1 MIVEILVV
9 SALLSAV
16 WVGSGKVQ
24 AARPYRAG
32 VAGAARASWSAGSTV
47 ARDRWATGAGVRATR
62 RQARAARWGQHWY
75 GRATLRA
82 EHGLVRPMG
91 RGLAVAGPAAWAG
104 AKAARAGFAEGYR
117 AEKERRATGPTA
129 GPTDESG
136 PADGPT
142 VDQVG
147 HDDSSPTETQPT
159 DQPRPTL
166 TAVPTTEETTVPTT
180 EIPDL
185 QSLVAVLTGI
195 EALAEQMAD
204 VSQAARATHETALM
218 EFDFNP
224 GGAVASALNAA
235 SEAAPQWFDA
245 DAWLSAVSAARREAE
260 ALMSKATEIA
270 DTGAAGRLD
279 QLAAS

>member
-1 MIVEILVV
+1 VIVEILVV

-16 WVGSGKVQ
+16 WVGSGKVP

-47 ARDRWATGAGVRATR
+47 ALDRWATGSNARATR
-62 RQARAARWGQHWY
+62 RQARATRWGRHWY

-82 EHGLVRPMG
+82 EHGLVRPVG

-104 AKAARAGFAEGYR
+104 AKAAREGWATAYR
-117 AEKERRATGPTA
+117 AERDRRATGPDADA
-129 GPTDESG
+129 GPTDG
-136 PADGPT
+136 PV

-147 HDDSSPTETQPT
+147 QDDSSQPADQPT
-159 DQPRPTL
+159 DQQRPTL
-166 TAVPTTEETTVPTT
+166 AAVPTTEETTVPTT
-180 EIPDL
+180 TEITDL

-195 EALAEQMAD
+195 EALAEQMVD

-224 GGAVASALNAA
+224 GSAVAGALQAA

-245 DAWLSAVSAARREAE
+245 DAWLSAIAAARREAE
-260 ALMSKATEIA
+260 ALMSQATEIA